1 MRKSLLILFFAL
13 LAPVAARAAHYA
25 DTYVIPV
32 VGHVEGANGTMWMS
46 DLAIRNF
53 SNAPLTVELVVIES
67 GSDTADNVY
76 PLMSTGVSG
85 TITVP
90 ANNTVQL
97 RDVMAGYRGMTNSIG
112 ALVVGANAPF
122 ALTSRAYSNRAPL
135 GQTVL
140 PARDFLDNS
149 FGTADNAGFAYIPGI
164 VSNASARTNV
174 GFVAGSGGSAA
185 QMVVEVMVRNAAGGI
200 VGTRSFVI
208 PAGRF
213 QHMQVPV
220 RSIAAGSF
228 DIGSVDVRIAEGEG
242 VVVPYASVIDNTTG
256 EAAYIMGVTPPTGP
270 AMPLWRPSLFRSL
283 VERND
288 R

>member
-13 LAPVAARAAHYA
+13 LAPVAAHAAHYA

-32 VGHVEGANGTMWMS
+32 VGHVQGANGTMWMS

-53 SNAPLTVELVVIES
+53 SNAPLTVELIVIES
-67 GSDTADNVY
+67 GSNTDDNVY
-76 PLMSTGVSG
+76 PLMSNGVSG

-97 RDVMAGYRGMTNSIG
+97 RDVMAGHRGMTNSIG

-164 VSNASARTNV
+164 VSNAAARTNV
-174 GFVAGSGGSAA
+174 GFVAGSGGSTA

-200 VGTRSFVI
+200 AGTRSFVI

-213 QHMQVPV
+213 AHMQVPV
-220 RSIAAGSF
+220 RSIASGSF

-270 AMPLWRPSLFRSL
+270 AMPLWKPSLFRSL
-283 VERND
+283 IERNY